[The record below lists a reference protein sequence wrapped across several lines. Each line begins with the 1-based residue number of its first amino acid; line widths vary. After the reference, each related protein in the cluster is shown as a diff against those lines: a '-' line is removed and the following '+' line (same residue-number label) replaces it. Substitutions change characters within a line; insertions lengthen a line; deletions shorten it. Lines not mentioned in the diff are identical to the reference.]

1 MYDDTA
7 QRLEREVAVAQESAI
22 GEVLG
27 MGDPARLR
35 GEDLVVD
42 RELVQKLGNLRV
54 DNTVGVPER
63 PGEGDEDD
71 LDEDVVL
78 YQVPEVGYP
87 IRRERTVRLLHEQQK
102 DNCIIS

>member
-7 QRLEREVAVAQESAI
+7 QRSEREVAVAQESAI

-27 MGDPARLR
+27 KGDPARLR

-42 RELVQKLGNLRV
+42 RELVQKLGSLRV

-71 LDEDVVL
+71 LEEEVVL
-78 YQVPEVGYP
+78 YQVPEDGYP
-87 IRRERTVRLLHEQQK
+87 IRRERTVRRQHQQQK